1 MMLLLAVCTFTTAW
15 AQNYITGIYTNISGP
30 ATMSGWPL
38 TYMFSTNQWDT
49 RIEWGDISNQYI
61 DIYFET
67 SELIYPT
74 AYKLTRGTTPG
85 FAPHYWYIEGKRNSG
100 DNWKVLSTEET
111 DVFDTADSHDFSI
124 SSNKQGYYKY
134 FHFRIFRYNNQEKLF
149 LREFKFR
156 GYKTYDLSQSEIYSV
171 QSEYLYQGGDD
182 IVPVPTVKHPDGTN
196 PLVTLVEGLHYT
208 TAIKDSNGQT
218 VSAATAEGNYT
229 VTVTGIS
236 PCSGSKSV
244 GFTVVKP
251 WQGDGTEQSPY
262 IIANNAD
269 FDKLAEVVN
278 NGESNAGKHFRLDAD
293 LTYNYAGLAEGES
306 NFTPIAYSYFKYF
319 SGIFNGNH
327 KTISGIR
334 ICRDGSNEFVGI
346 FGNNNGTIKD
356 LTVTD
361 TRIESDCIVGGIVGN
376 NGGTIS
382 NCHVT
387 ATVTVCAHSYHLG
400 GIAGDSHGTLSHSTS
415 AATLVASSATTFEV
429 CGGIAGDAG
438 GTISNCISTATI
450 TAATG
455 TAITKCGGIVGESI
469 YGTIYDNFAIG
480 VNIPTA
486 SDNTHGAIV
495 GYRLDDDLQRNYYM
509 DCTIGGV
516 ENATNVGAVG
526 SDMDGARYALPFS
539 YTDKLTRISGG
550 GSTYNGQLYVGA
562 SETITFNG
570 EEAPFG
576 HVYKYPTTNGTV
588 TLNDGTTYT
597 LTIAADAT
605 SAVTVGFSDVDV
617 WDVDNGA
624 DGSEE
629 HPYIITTT
637 DGLDYFASTMNVD
650 EMKWPDTYFELD
662 DDIHYTYNTAWNDL
676 CSTENNYTAI
686 GYNPNF
692 PFLGHFDGKGHTISG
707 IRIYNRLRYTTY
719 QGIFGYVGDGGE
731 VKNVTLA
738 DTRITSVI
746 NAGGIVGRNAGTIT
760 NCHVKSDVTIY
771 CDYKWAWERGG
782 IVGGNYGTGIVSYCT
797 SAVNIPKPNTEAEY
811 DSEIGIGNSDNF
823 GGIAGRNLGT
833 LSHNLAVGATIANL
847 EYDGGHYGAIAG
859 SNHGNKYTGYGTF
872 DHNYYANCTVGD
884 VENASNVGVY
894 FHDGN
899 EWTLLD
905 LNTETMP
912 DGAVPGFVLYDNGT
926 DNATI
931 ISENNGQTKNVILF
945 GRTLRKDGTW
955 NALCLPFDVEVGS
968 GQLEDAT
975 AMTFNASTSGFDSTK
990 GKLSLY
996 FDEVTEGNTIAAG
1009 TPFIVKW
1016 DTDTEGTKG
1025 TADTELRN
1033 PVFSG
1038 VTINDVN
1045 TDDVTSTDGKVSFL
1059 GNFSPVA
1066 LTGGDRSN
1074 LCLGNEN
1081 QLYWPS
1087 ADGNLNAFRAYLHVD
1102 GMVQAIQGEPALA
1115 LLGDVNTNGGI
1126 DIGDAVCIVNYLV
1139 NKLNT
1144 SFNPAVADLNGNGQ
1158 IDIGDAVMIVNIL
1171 VGKTNTPSAPLMTT
1185 EEGLQTTDYNEPQ

>member
-111 DVFDTADSHDFSI
+111 DVFDTSDSHDFSI

-134 FHFRIFRYNNQEKLF
+134 FHFRIFRYNNQENLF

-182 IVPVPTVKHPDGTN
+182 IVPVPTVKHPDGSN

-244 GFTVVKP
+244 GFTVVNP

-269 FDKLAEVVN
+269 LDKLSEVVN
-278 NGESNAGKHFRLDAD
+278 SGESCAGKHFLLDAD

-306 NFTPIAYSYFKYF
+306 NFTPIGYSSSKYF

-334 ICRDGSNEFVGI
+334 IYRNVNNGYVSI
-346 FGNNNGTIKD
+346 FGANYGTIKN

-361 TRIESDCIVGGIVGN
+361 TRIEGDGGIVGN
-376 NGGTIS
+376 NNGTID

-387 ATVTVCAHSYHLG
+387 ATVTVCGSDRLG
-400 GIAGDSHGTLSHSTS
+400 GIAGDSFVTLSHCTS
-415 AATLVASSATTFEV
+415 AATLVANSGTTVED
-429 CGGIAGDAG
+429 CGGIAGYAG

-455 TAITKCGGIVGESI
+455 TAITKCGGIVGESF
-469 YGTIYDNFAIG
+469 GTMYDNFAIG

-486 SDNTHGAIV
+486 SDNTHGAIA
-495 GYRLDDDLQRNYYM
+495 GYRFDDDLQRNYYM
-509 DCTIGGV
+509 NCTVGGV
-516 ENATNVGAVG
+516 ANATNVGAVG

-562 SETITFNG
+562 TETITFSAV
-570 EEAPFG
+570 ETLG
-576 HVYKYPTTNGTV
+576 HFYKYPATNATITV
-588 TLNDGTTYT
+588 ANYAIGGNTYI
-597 LTIAADAT
+597 LTIAADA

-629 HPYIITTT
+629 HPYVITTT
-637 DGLDYFASTMNVD
+637 DGLDYLATLINTGKYGFENPDYQFHGKYFKLGNDIAYDPNELTIDNDGNDEGDSNYKPVSGNEVEGNV
-650 EMKWPDTYFELD
+650 TYF
-662 DDIHYTYNTAWNDL
+662 
-676 CSTENNYTAI
+676 S
-686 GYNPNF
+686 GF
-692 PFLGHFDGKGHTISG
+692 FDGDGHTISG
-707 IRIYNRLRYTTY
+707 IRINNPTANN
-719 QGIFGYVGDGGE
+719 QGIFGYLYYGGT
-731 VKNVTLA
+731 VKNLTVSNTSIIGHNNLGGIVGYSHYGGIVTNCHV
-738 DTRITSVI
+738 TNTVI
-746 NAGGIVGRNAGTIT
+746 VQPTYLYAGGIVGRSEGP
-760 NCHVKSDVTIY
+760 
-771 CDYKWAWERGG
+771 
-782 IVGGNYGTGIVSYCT
+782 VSYCT
-797 SAVNIPKPNTEAEY
+797 SSATVTPVNESAR
-811 DSEIGIGNSDNF
+811 GAF
-823 GGIAGRNLGT
+823 GGIVGMSSHSMAYM
-833 LSHNLAVGATIANL
+833 SHNLAVGVTV
-847 EYDGGHYGAIAG
+847 GGDVNKSIGAIVG
-859 SNHGNKYTGYGTF
+859 SIGNYEHF
-872 DHNYYANCTVGD
+872 DHNYYANCTVGG
-884 VENASNVGVY
+884 VENATGVGT
-894 FHDGN
+894 
-899 EWTLLD
+899 TLYDKTNKIYSFSD

-912 DGAVPGFVLYDNGT
+912 DGAVPGFVLYDSGT

-945 GRTLRKDGTW
+945 GRTLRKDGSW
-955 NALCLPFDVEVGS
+955 NTLCLPFDVVVGS

-975 AMTFNASTSGFDSTK
+975 AMTFKASTSAFDSTK

-1016 DTDTEGTKG
+1016 DMDTKG
-1025 TADTELRN
+1025 TADTELRS

-1087 ADGNLNAFRAYLHVD
+1087 ADGTLNAFRAYLHVD
-1102 GMVQAIQGEPALA
+1102 GMVQAIQSEPALA
-1115 LLGDVNTNGGI
+1115 LLGDVNCNSGI

-1144 SFNPAVADLNGNGQ
+1144 SFNATVVDLNGNGG

-1171 VGKTNTPSAPLMTT
+1171 VGKTNTPSAAPLMTT